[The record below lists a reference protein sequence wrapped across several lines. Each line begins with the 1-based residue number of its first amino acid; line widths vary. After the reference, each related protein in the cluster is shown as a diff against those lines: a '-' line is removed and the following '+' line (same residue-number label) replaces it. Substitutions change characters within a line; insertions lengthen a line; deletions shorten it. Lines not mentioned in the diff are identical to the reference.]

1 MILAY
6 VPVPKDLNAVKTK
19 LFFNLTKRQLICF
32 GGGILVG
39 LPLFFLAKHYLSAS
53 AATLIMILVMLPFFL
68 FAMYEKNGQPLE
80 KVLRNMFRVCFS
92 RPKLRPYRVQNYYE
106 LLGRQQKLNEEVKRI
121 GRKAHES
128 REAANSSRHSECQTT
143 R

>member
-1 MILAY
+1 
-6 VPVPKDLNAVKTK
+6 
-19 LFFNLTKRQLICF
+19 
-32 GGGILVG
+32 
-39 LPLFFLAKHYLSAS
+39 
-53 AATLIMILVMLPFFL
+53 MILVMLPFFL